1 MNTSLKGA
9 YYFIIILLTF
19 LFIASPTI
27 CEDNED
33 NKVIISYPTKE
44 GIYYT
49 ESQPNIFQLKKD
61 GNYEV
66 LAYISPVT
74 EKKERIFNAHE
85 VDLTNVLKKEGPS
98 LKTEITNDGFLIL
111 NRPKEDHLG
120 KDKAKFEI
128 PLPEQ
133 GISIEEYPIFQ
144 ISYQEVNPLS
154 PVGMGIRF
162 HLDTDGDGKIDTT
175 AFAKAPEA
183 ISGKLV
189 KSIDFS
195 KVDFVPKSYS
205 YILYRKLGIKM
216 DEKWRYVQDGKNVV
230 IQRRFYEDLKEVP
243 LIKLFFD
250 KRYKVNR
257 INFLVD
263 FNNNEIPDAIIEFER
278 TIHKSFSKGELQGIE
293 INLLGSVRRLFPEKK
308 DVFLTEIFIFVE
320 GNKNSILKQMPLKR
334 LGFYQRGIK
343 EVEGE
348 LLLVEADLKEEEQQK
363 YLTIDLSEIEKE
375 NIYLAKI
382 KRADLV
388 LEFSGDVPSGMVFK
402 KMVFCDVVEE
412 ETPLVLNAIKWFVR
426 KLGIQTN
433 ALEEIVLIPEIK
445 FWEDFSMLP
454 ENIKGWSIGSVN
466 PSNIYIETA
475 NGGLKLSYESEN
487 SPTLILEKDIDIII
501 DENTYFRCDYQGK
514 GIAAYLSL
522 KWWDKGNEQ
531 EERFALSSNIPV
543 KIDKLKDKKIEKISL
558 ILSPLNGSLGSFGK
572 YEKSWDIKLKS
583 IIFFRLIPMQLDEFL
598 NTYIINPSEAPT
610 PPLFDQPS
618 LPSREILFW
627 KKKNTANMLWH
638 AFSSFPLD
646 MTLRCPVNKKIKDI
660 SFLSFEYGIHPL
672 LLKLN
677 PHWLKVIIDIGGR
690 DKTERIVL
698 NPYLDK
704 SEAWINLPLGEN
716 LRMIKNID
724 FNIHIERIPAF
735 KSYLFEIRDVYVSK
749 TYIASLITRLLGKG
763 ILAKIDNYEIKAQDI
778 LGILC
783 KDHSAKDNFLNGG
796 AWVNLGEF
804 FFSEGEHEV
813 EFTEHKYLKIDAL
826 LLKGETPISVALM
839 PSGTSKEPL
848 SQKLLGLGLR
858 TIFLGFILFCLYLV
872 YYFRHLYL
880 PLWNKFDKVW
890 SFVPI
895 WTKVIIFPILGIC
908 LYLLGLTR
916 KVGQGENYLFTFG
929 GIFLVLGYHYL
940 SLLLKPWW
948 LKHHERVGNFI
959 YRSSGSI
966 YIIGFIITLI
976 IAAFFLVFGIEPIAE
991 QMSVIGY
998 YLLVVGVIKEFL
1010 AFKKSTSNY

>member
-27 CEDNED
+27 CED

-98 LKTEITNDGFLIL
+98 LKTEITNDGLLIL

-144 ISYQEVNPLS
+144 ISYQELNPLS

-263 FNNNEIPDAIIEFER
+263 FNKNKIPDAIIEFED
-278 TIHKSFSKGELQGIE
+278 TIHKSFNKGDLEGIA
-293 INLLGSVRRLFPEKK
+293 INLLESVKRLFPEKK
-308 DVFLTEIFIFVE
+308 DIFLTEIFIFVE

-412 ETPLVLNAIKWFVR
+412 ESPLVLNAIENSVEE
-426 KLGIQTN
+426 LGIQTN

-454 ENIKGWSIGSVN
+454 EDIERWSIKKADTSNIKN
-466 PSNIYIETA
+466 TY
-475 NGGLKLSYESEN
+475 
-487 SPTLILEKDIDIII
+487 LILQRHIDIGI
-501 DENTYFRCDYQGK
+501 DKNTYVRCDYEGE
-514 GIAAYLSL
+514 GIIVYLSL
-522 KWWDKGNEQ
+522 KWWERGDEH
-531 EERFALSSNIPV
+531 EERFVMPPNIPI

-583 IIFFRLIPMQLDEFL
+583 IIFFRLIPVQESQFL
-598 NTYIINPSEAPT
+598 NTYINSLET
-610 PPLFDQPS
+610 PIP
-618 LPSREILFW
+618 ILFNQLSPSSKEIFVW
-627 KKKNTANMLWH
+627 GKGNVVNMVWRV
-638 AFSSFPLD
+638 SSASLLD
-646 MTLRCPVNKKIKDI
+646 VTLGCSVNKSVEKIQDI
-660 SFLSFEYGIHPL
+660 SFLSFRYKIDPDL
-672 LLKLN
+672 SQLN
-677 PHWLKVIIDIGGR
+677 PHWLKIIIGLEKEHR
-690 DKTERIVL
+690 TETIVL

-704 SEAWINLPLGEN
+704 SKAGINLP
-716 LRMIKNID
+716 
-724 FNIHIERIPAF
+724 
-735 KSYLFEIRDVYVSK
+735 
-749 TYIASLITRLLGKG
+749 
-763 ILAKIDNYEIKAQDI
+763 
-778 LGILC
+778 
-783 KDHSAKDNFLNGG
+783 
-796 AWVNLGEF
+796 
-804 FFSEGEHEV
+804 
-813 EFTEHKYLKIDAL
+813 
-826 LLKGETPISVALM
+826 
-839 PSGTSKEPL
+839 
-848 SQKLLGLGLR
+848 
-858 TIFLGFILFCLYLV
+858 
-872 YYFRHLYL
+872 
-880 PLWNKFDKVW
+880 
-890 SFVPI
+890 
-895 WTKVIIFPILGIC
+895 
-908 LYLLGLTR
+908 
-916 KVGQGENYLFTFG
+916 VG
-929 GIFLVLGYHYL
+929 
-940 SLLLKPWW
+940 
-948 LKHHERVGNFI
+948 
-959 YRSSGSI
+959 
-966 YIIGFIITLI
+966 
-976 IAAFFLVFGIEPIAE
+976 
-991 QMSVIGY
+991 
-998 YLLVVGVIKEFL
+998 
-1010 AFKKSTSNY
+1010 

>member
-1 MNTSLKGA
+1 MNTSLKRRVV
-9 YYFIIILLTF
+9 YFIIILLTF

-27 CEDNED
+27 CEDTED

-44 GIYYT
+44 GVYYT

-98 LKTEITNDGFLIL
+98 LKTEITNDGLLIL
-111 NRPKEDHLG
+111 NRPKESHLG
-120 KDKAKFEI
+120 KDKVKFEI

-144 ISYQEVNPLS
+144 ISYQELNPLS

-216 DEKWRYVQDGKNVV
+216 DEKWRYVQDGENLV
-230 IQRRFYEDLKEVP
+230 IQRRFYEDLKQVP

-263 FNNNEIPDAIIEFER
+263 FNKNKIPDAIIEFED
-278 TIHKSFSKGELQGIE
+278 TIHKSFNKGDLEGIA
-293 INLLGSVRRLFPEKK
+293 INLLESVKKLFPKKK
-308 DVFLTEIFIFVE
+308 DIFLTEVFIFVE

-388 LEFSGDVPSGMVFK
+388 LEFSGDVPSVMVFK

-412 ETPLVLNAIKWFVR
+412 ETPLVLNEIKWFVR

-433 ALEEIVLIPEIK
+433 ASEEIILIPEIK

-454 ENIKGWSIGSVN
+454 EDIERWSIKKADTSNIKN
-466 PSNIYIETA
+466 TY
-475 NGGLKLSYESEN
+475 
-487 SPTLILEKDIDIII
+487 LILQRHIDIGI
-501 DENTYFRCDYQGK
+501 DKNTYVCCDYEGE
-514 GIAAYLSL
+514 GIIVYLSL
-522 KWWDKGNEQ
+522 KWWERGDEH
-531 EERFALSSNIPV
+531 EERFVMPPNIPI

-558 ILSPLNGSLGSFGK
+558 IFSSLNGSLGSFGK

-583 IIFFRLIPMQLDEFL
+583 IIFFRLIPVQESQFL
-598 NTYIINPSEAPT
+598 NTYINSLET
-610 PPLFDQPS
+610 PIP
-618 LPSREILFW
+618 ILFNQLSPSSKEIFVW
-627 KKKNTANMLWH
+627 EKGNMINMVWRV
-638 AFSSFPLD
+638 SSASLLD
-646 MTLRCPVNKKIKDI
+646 VTLGCSVNKSVEKIQDI
-660 SFLSFEYGIHPL
+660 SFLSFRYKIDPDL
-672 LLKLN
+672 SQLN
-677 PHWLKVIIDIGGR
+677 PHWLKIIIGLEKEHR
-690 DKTERIVL
+690 TETIVL

-704 SEAWINLPLGEN
+704 DEAWVNLPLGEK
-716 LRMIKNID
+716 LRNKHILWVHFKVHIK
-724 FNIHIERIPAF
+724 EIPAF
-735 KSYLFEIRDVYVSK
+735 KPYLFEIKDVYISK
-749 TYIASLITRLLGKG
+749 TYIASLIARLWDKE

-778 LGILC
+778 LRILC
-783 KDHSAKDNFLNGG
+783 NDHSAKGDFLNGG
-796 AWVNLGEF
+796 AWVNLGKLS
-804 FFSEGEHEV
+804 FSEGEHEV

-826 LLKGETPISVALM
+826 FLKGETPISVAFLK
-839 PSGTSKEPL
+839 PKTPVKSLSGRVIGW
-848 SQKLLGLGLR
+848 GLKV
-858 TIFLGFILFCLYLV
+858 TFLGFIFFCLYLV
-872 YYFRHLYL
+872 YYFRRLYM
-880 PLWNKFDKVW
+880 PLWNKFDKVC

>member
-1 MNTSLKGA
+1 
-9 YYFIIILLTF
+9 
-19 LFIASPTI
+19 
-27 CEDNED
+27 
-33 NKVIISYPTKE
+33 
-44 GIYYT
+44 
-49 ESQPNIFQLKKD
+49 
-61 GNYEV
+61 V

-98 LKTEITNDGFLIL
+98 LKTEITNDGLLIL
-111 NRPKEDHLG
+111 NRPKESHLG

-144 ISYQEVNPLS
+144 ISYQELNPLS

-216 DEKWRYVQDGKNVV
+216 DEKWRYVQDGKNIV

-250 KRYKVNR
+250 KRCRVNR

-293 INLLGSVRRLFPEKK
+293 INLLESVRRLFPEKK

-320 GNKNSILKQMPLKR
+320 GNKDSILKQMPLKR

-343 EVEGE
+343 KVEGE

-412 ETPLVLNAIKWFVR
+412 ETPLVLNEIKWFVR

-454 ENIKGWSIGSVN
+454 EDIERWSIKKADTSNIKN
-466 PSNIYIETA
+466 TY
-475 NGGLKLSYESEN
+475 
-487 SPTLILEKDIDIII
+487 LILQRHIDIGI
-501 DENTYFRCDYQGK
+501 DKNTYVRCDYEGE
-514 GIAAYLSL
+514 GIIVYLSL
-522 KWWDKGNEQ
+522 KWWERGDEH
-531 EERFALSSNIPV
+531 EERFVMPPSIPI

-583 IIFFRLIPMQLDEFL
+583 TIFFRLIPVQESQFL
-598 NTYIINPSEAPT
+598 NTYIN
-610 PPLFDQPS
+610 S
-618 LPSREILFW
+618 LEIPIPILFNQLSPSSKEIFVW
-627 KKKNTANMLWH
+627 GKGNVVNMVWRV
-638 AFSSFPLD
+638 SSASLLD
-646 MTLRCPVNKKIKDI
+646 VTLGCSVNKSVEKIQDI
-660 SFLSFEYGIHPL
+660 SFLSFRYKIDPDL
-672 LLKLN
+672 SQLN
-677 PHWLKVIIDIGGR
+677 PHWLKIIIGLEKEHR
-690 DKTERIVL
+690 TETIVL

-872 YYFRHLYL
+872 YYFRRLYM

-895 WTKVIIFPILGIC
+895 WTKVIIFPILGMC
-908 LYLLGLTR
+908 FCLLGLTR
-916 KVGQGENYLFTFG
+916 KVRQGENYLFTFG

-976 IAAFFLVFGIEPIAE
+976 IAAFSLVFGIEPIVE